1 MLNEAQLK
9 DLLDKALA
17 GKASEAELRSLA
29 DALKEDEDFVVT
41 DQIAAVLGSQS
52 TQHVLPSQQRV
63 AQLADQILSAD
74 KLAAYTASAAPRQAP
89 LIALW
94 KKIAIAAAI
103 LAVVAT
109 ISFYFLQQ
117 KKHPQTPPITHTESN
132 IRGDVNPGNNKARLI
147 LADGSVVDL
156 DSVAKGLLSLQGR
169 TQISKCT
176 DGQVSY
182 LADDNAPKEIA
193 GAAVL
198 YNKIDVPRGG
208 QYQLILSD
216 GTQVWLNAASSLR
229 YPVAFKG
236 NERVVELEG
245 EGYFEVAKD
254 AARPFSVRTTRADV
268 QVLGTHFN
276 VCSYAGEDWK
286 TTLLEGRVAVKQQA
300 VQALLKPGNQAILV
314 NNNEKLNLVSEADV
328 SEAIAWKEGYFQY
341 NDATIPAI
349 MQQVSR
355 WYDVDI
361 VYKDTVSKRTFNGK
375 IKRATRLSGIVKA
388 LKEGGINCAID
399 ANRLLV
405 YP

>member
-41 DQIAAVLGSQS
+41 DQIAAVLGSQT

-63 AQLADQILSAD
+63 AQLADQILAAD
-74 KLAAYTASAAPRQAP
+74 KLAIGADNPVALRAPV
-89 LIALW
+89 ITLW

-103 LAVVAT
+103 IAVVST
-109 ISFYFLQQ
+109 ISFYLLQQ
-117 KKHPQTPPITHTESN
+117 NKHPQAPPITHTESN
-132 IRGDVNPGNNKARLI
+132 IQGDVNPGNNKARLI

-182 LADDNAPKEIA
+182 LAAEKAPKEIP
-193 GAAVL
+193 GAPVL

-229 YPVAFKG
+229 FPVTFTG
-236 NERVVELEG
+236 NDRVVELEG

-254 AARPFSVRTTRADV
+254 AARPFSVRTNRADV

-286 TTLLEGRVAVKQQA
+286 TTLLEGQVAVKQHA
-300 VQALLKPGNQAILV
+300 AQALLKPGNQAILFSQ
-314 NNNEKLNLVSEADV
+314 NEKLNMVPEADV
-328 SEAIAWKEGYFQY
+328 NEAIAWKEGYFLF
-341 NDATIPAI
+341 NDATVPAI

-361 VYKDTVSKRTFNGK
+361 VYKDTVSKAMFNGK

-399 ANRLLV
+399 DNRLLV